1 MKILRL
7 FTFLLIFIFFTI
19 QGFSFGTTGKG
30 FATLKEAS
38 AAAAINDAP
47 EPVAAE
53 PVTEAD
59 VSHAPPT
66 TPTLDVIQH
75 ENILIIG
82 VDQVTDPVVNLE
94 AVWMLIY
101 HRDTPVVEIIPIF
114 PTITG
119 DDLMRDYEIAG
130 NFKLTPEG
138 APGED
143 FLNTLK
149 SRDILWHNYV
159 LLDERAL
166 NAITELM
173 EVPRGR
179 DNGHLH
185 HWDDDSQASINGQ
198 LALFDQVCKSFAQR
212 ELVEDIFLFI
222 SDQSPF
228 LSTDVPVEQIV
239 ADWRLLR
246 VYGENLRCEF
256 PTLTVPQ
263 E

>member
-7 FTFLLIFIFFTI
+7 FTFLLIFLFFTI

-30 FATLKEAS
+30 FAALKEAS

-47 EPVAAE
+47 EPVAPE

-114 PTITG
+114 PT
-119 DDLMRDYEIAG
+119 R
-130 NFKLTPEG
+130 
-138 APGED
+138 
-143 FLNTLK
+143 
-149 SRDILWHNYV
+149 
-159 LLDERAL
+159 
-166 NAITELM
+166 
-173 EVPRGR
+173 
-179 DNGHLH
+179 
-185 HWDDDSQASINGQ
+185 
-198 LALFDQVCKSFAQR
+198 
-212 ELVEDIFLFI
+212 
-222 SDQSPF
+222 
-228 LSTDVPVEQIV
+228 LST
-239 ADWRLLR
+239 
-246 VYGENLRCEF
+246 
-256 PTLTVPQ
+256 
-263 E
+263 